1 MRGAVPG
8 GETSSCKSFE
18 MGEST
23 RTSTRELREVFL
35 WLEKRVFHPTLDWEV
50 GRGRGNWA
58 SRLILFLGI
67 RAMGRH
73 EGFQAVG

>member
-1 MRGAVPG
+1 
-8 GETSSCKSFE
+8 

-58 SRLILFLGI
+58 SRLILFLI
-67 RAMGRH
+67 
-73 EGFQAVG
+73 